1 MKTTSTL
8 ALAVIV
14 AFGIAGCQ
22 SKQAEMKSSEPAMQN
37 GVVDVTAIG
46 LKFEAPDSIPSG
58 WTTFRFK
65 NTADVTHFAVI
76 ERLPEGIGIADQQ
89 EEAAPIFQEAMDF
102 LSAGQPDSAFAAFGK
117 LPEWFGHIVFTGGPG
132 LTGPGDSSQTTV
144 HLEPGN
150 YLFECYAKTD
160 GNFHSYNANPG
171 KYGMVHEFTVTTDS
185 SGMAAP
191 MADLNMTLSSE
202 RGIEVDSMVAPGEH
216 TIAVHFEDQKQHENF
231 VGHDVHLARLRDDT
245 DLQQLATW
253 MNWMEPTGLQAPVP
267 AEFLGGAEE
276 MPAGSTE
283 YFTVTL
289 EPGRYAWISEV
300 ANPFEKGMLKVFTV
314 TADHTN

>member
-1 MKTTSTL
+1 M
-8 ALAVIV
+8 
-14 AFGIAGCQ
+14 G
-22 SKQAEMKSSEPAMQN
+22 SSEMPPAMQN
-37 GVVDVTAIG
+37 GVVDVVANG

-65 NTADVTHFAVI
+65 NKADVTHFAVI

-89 EEAAPIFQEAMDF
+89 EEVAPIFQEGMDF

-117 LPEWFGHIVFTGGPG
+117 LPEWFGQIVFMGGPG
-132 LTGPGDSSQTTV
+132 LTGPEDSSQTTV

-150 YLFECYAKTD
+150 YLLECYAKTD

-171 KYGMVHEFTVTTDS
+171 KYGMVHQFTVTTDS
-185 SGMAAP
+185 SGVAAP

-202 RGIEVDSMVAPGEH
+202 RGIEIDSVITPGQH
-216 TIAVHFEDQKQHENF
+216 TVAVHFEDQKQHENF
-231 VGHDVHLARLRDDT
+231 VGHDVHLAHLEDDT

-267 AEFLGGAEE
+267 GEFLGGAEE
-276 MPAGSTE
+276 MPAGNTE

-314 TADHTN
+314 TAGDPS